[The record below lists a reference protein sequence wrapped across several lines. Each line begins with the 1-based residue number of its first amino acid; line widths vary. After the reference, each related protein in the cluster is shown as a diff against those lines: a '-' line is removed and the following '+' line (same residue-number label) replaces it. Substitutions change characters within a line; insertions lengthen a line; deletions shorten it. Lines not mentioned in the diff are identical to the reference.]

1 MLRLIIVKMLMTRL
15 ILVMLMTRLLMVKLM
30 MILLLAGPCCAG
42 VVGVKMP
49 RYCLF
54 GDTVNTA
61 SRLETYGQRKRI
73 IMKMN
78 NNDISLQNTVN
89 TASPQG
95 SPI

>member
-1 MLRLIIVKMLMTRL
+1 MLRLIMVKMLMTRL

-73 IMKMN
+73 TMKMN

-89 TASPQG
+89 TVSPLN
-95 SPI
+95 PI